1 MMFDGIDLL
10 AVLAAA
16 VASFAAGA
24 VWYGLLGKVWMRAAR
39 LDKAAIRPRPLLF
52 IGSFVCQLVMAL
64 IFAGIIY
71 HAGPMTVANGVLSAV
86 LVWTG
91 FLATTLIVNHRFQGA
106 SWGLTLI
113 DGGHWLAV
121 LIVQGVVLGLMG

>member
-24 VWYGLLGKVWMRAAR
+24 VWYGVLGKVWMRAAR
-39 LDKAAIRPRPLLF
+39 LDEADIKPRPLLF
-52 IGSFVCQLVMAL
+52 LATFVCQLVMAL

-71 HAGPMTVANGVLSAV
+71 HAGPMTVSNGILSAV

-91 FLATTLIVNHRFQGA
+91 FLATSLIVNHRFQGS
-106 SWGLTLI
+106 SWALTLI

-121 LIVQGVVLGLMG
+121 LLVQGIVLGLMG

>member
-1 MMFDGIDLL
+1 MMFDGIDLV

-16 VASFAAGA
+16 IASFATGA
-24 VWYGLLGKVWMRAAR
+24 AWYGLLGKAWLRAAR
-39 LDKAAIRPRPLLF
+39 LTRTELRLRPALLVT
-52 IGSFVCQLVMAL
+52 SFLCQLLMAL

-71 HAGPMTVANGVLSAV
+71 HAGPMSVGNGVLSAV
-86 LVWTG
+86 LVWAG
-91 FLATTLIVNHRFQGA
+91 FFATSLTVNHRFQGA

-121 LIVQGVVLGLMG
+121 LLVQGVILGLMS

>member
-16 VASFAAGA
+16 VASFATGA
-24 VWYGLLGKVWMRAAR
+24 AWYTVLGRVWMRAAR
-39 LDKAAIRPRPLLF
+39 LNQADIRPRPFLF
-52 IGSFVCQLVMAL
+52 IASLACQLVMAL

-71 HAGPMTVANGVLSAV
+71 HAGPMTISNGILSAV

-106 SWGLTLI
+106 SWALTVI

-121 LIVQGVVLGLMG
+121 LVIQGIVLGLLG

>member
-1 MMFDGIDLL
+1 MMFDGIDLV

-24 VWYGLLGKVWMRAAR
+24 VWYGLFGKPWARAAR
-39 LDKAAIRPRPLLF
+39 LTETELRLRPLLLVT
-52 IGSFVCQLVMAL
+52 SFLCQLLMAL

-71 HAGPMTVANGVLSAV
+71 HAGPMSVGNGVLSAV

-91 FLATTLIVNHRFQGA
+91 FFATSLTVNHRFQGA

-121 LIVQGVVLGLMG
+121 LLVQGVILGLMS

>member
-16 VASFAAGA
+16 VASFATGA
-24 VWYGLLGKVWMRAAR
+24 AWYAVLGRVWMRAAR
-39 LDKAAIRPRPLLF
+39 LSEAETRPRPFLF
-52 IGSFVCQLVMAL
+52 IASFACQLVMSL

-71 HAGPMTVANGVLSAV
+71 HAGPMTVSNGILSAV

-106 SWGLTLI
+106 SWALTVI

-121 LIVQGVVLGLMG
+121 LVIQGIVLGLLG